1 MDKAART
8 VLWVLV
14 VAICIGFVSMMIGV
28 PAAGARPGPA
38 PTPTVPAIKV
48 FPTSSPS
55 PSPSPTASPKPS
67 PRDDGE
73 ETTKTNRKPR
83 EQRRQRPRTA
93 TERGGAQR
101 HLGTRDRGRK
111 RAAKK
116 HRRFDIPAFQPRGH
130 FSTARLDG
138 AALRLMALGWAPDE
152 VRRRIYSPFIIGGPA
167 EWSDTWGAPRF
178 GPGKRVRRHEGQDV
192 FCDAGAPVLATSD
205 GVVEFGTD
213 ELGGRIARLHV
224 SGGAYWYYAH
234 LSDWNRDEFESGDRV
249 RAGDEIGYCGSTGN
263 AVGTSPHVHFG
274 WYGALGVT
282 AGNPQEALLGWLGEA
297 ERTVDRLLSVASKH
311 SVEGKSNRMTRRR
324 FGEDLVPDPAAN
336 LTDGALTRAAGE
348 AFLQRLLGLA
358 APADSSGYL

>member
-14 VAICIGFVSMMIGV
+14 VAICIGFVSMMIGA

-55 PSPSPTASPKPS
+55 PSSSPTASPKPS
-67 PRDDGE
+67 PRDDDE
-73 ETTKTNRKPR
+73 ETKPAEKRR
-83 EQRRQRPRTA
+83 EQRRDRPRAA
-93 TERGGAQR
+93 TERRATQRRLGASD
-101 HLGTRDRGRK
+101 GGRK

-116 HRRFDIPAFQPRGH
+116 KGRFDVPAFQPRGH

-138 AALRLMALGWAPDE
+138 AALRLMALGWAPDK
-152 VRRRIYSPFIIGGPA
+152 VRRRVYSPFIIGGSA

-213 ELGGRIARLHV
+213 DLGGRIARLHV
-224 SGGAYWYYAH
+224 AGGAYWYYAH
-234 LSDWNRDEFESGDRV
+234 LSDWNREELESGDRV
-249 RAGDEIGYCGSTGN
+249 SAGDEIGSCGATGN

-274 WYGALGVT
+274 WYGARGVT
-282 AGNPQEALLGWLGEA
+282 AGNPQEALLGWLDRA
-297 ERTVDRLLSVASKH
+297 ERKVVRLLSAASKG
-311 SVEGKSNRMTRRR
+311 SVDGKSTRTTRRR
-324 FGEDLVPDPAAN
+324 FGEDLVPDPAARF
-336 LTDGALTRAAGE
+336 TDGALTRVAGE
-348 AFLQRLLGLA
+348 AFLQQRLGLA
-358 APADSSGYL
+358 APAGSSGYM